1 VLALRSIWLIK
12 LQYSEAIGPDN
23 WGVFEEEV
31 DDVQPISIRR
41 RLADTEPCN

>member
-1 VLALRSIWLIK
+1 LNQTNCLVEGASF
-12 LQYSEAIGPDN
+12 AIGPDN